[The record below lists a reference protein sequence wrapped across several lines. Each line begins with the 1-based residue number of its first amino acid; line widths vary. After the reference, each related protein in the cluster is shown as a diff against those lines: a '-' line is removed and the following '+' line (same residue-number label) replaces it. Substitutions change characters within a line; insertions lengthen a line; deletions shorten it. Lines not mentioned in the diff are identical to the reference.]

1 MPKKDPDNFETE
13 EDIIP
18 DSVLDVMA
26 KVGIGNDGPEET
38 EKVETEA
45 KETET
50 EETETKETETEE
62 TETEETEAKETETE
76 EKKTKTEETEPIPQ
90 NQINVAR
97 RLGWSD
103 ERIVEVAE
111 NNPEILEDM
120 ATLAGRVTQQSQVQT
135 EKPAAKKEQEEVKGL
150 EKVTLDEATLTK
162 MKETYGEEAVNGY
175 ILPQNKTLN
184 LVIDQLNAL
193 RGSVDGVEK
202 TNSDA
207 VLVREYNE
215 ANTVFDKLTDTFEV
229 FGTTKDLPVL
239 PNGLPNPESAAV
251 QARSQVYDVAQAFKA
266 SGMDWTKSL
275 QNAVRWYKGEHAE
288 QSLER
293 KIVKDLNSRKK
304 KFSPRPTSKATKEV
318 HVSREDEGEALVR
331 KAYKK

>member
-1 MPKKDPDNFETE
+1 MAKDNKNKDDFETE

-18 DSVLDVMA
+18 ADVMEVMERVE
-26 KVGIGNDGPEET
+26 KENET
-38 EKVETEA
+38 VETEA
-45 KETET
+45 KEKEVVETEKTEKEET
-50 EETETKETETEE
+50 EEVTETEE
-62 TETEETEAKETETE
+62 TETEETEAKKTETE
-76 EKKTKTEETEPIPQ
+76 EGDTEPIPQ
-90 NQINVAR
+90 EQINVAR

-150 EKVTLDEATLTK
+150 DKVTLDEAALSK
-162 MKETYGEEAVNGY
+162 MKETYGDDVVNEV
-175 ILPQNKTLN
+175 ILPLTKSLN
-184 LVIDQLNAL
+184 LVIDQSNTL
-193 RGSVDGVEK
+193 RSSVSGVEK

-207 VLVREYNE
+207 VFMREYNE
-215 ANTVFDKLTDTFEV
+215 ANVVFDELSKTFEV
-229 FGTTKDLPVL
+229 FGKTEELPAL
-239 PNGLPNPESAAV
+239 PDGRPNPESAAV

-275 QNAVRWYKGEHAE
+275 QNAERWYKGEHAE
-288 QSLER
+288 KSLER

-304 KFSPRPTSKATKEV
+304 QFSARPTSKKTKEV
-318 HVSREDEGEALVR
+318 HVSREDEGVALVR
-331 KAYKK
+331 KAFDRK